1 MRKWKLVVII
11 DTKLGKENIRI
22 VQKSL
27 FIGTQWQKKYV
38 PKLLST
44 HVFVAIGEYGSNFCA
59 VVYNVMSRS
68 VQSGIGLS
76 FECKIFL

>member
-1 MRKWKLVVII
+1 MRKGKLVVIF
-11 DTKLGKENIRI
+11 DTKFGKENIRI

-38 PKLLST
+38 QKLLST

-59 VVYNVMSRS
+59 VVYNVISRS
-68 VQSGIGLS
+68 AQSGTGLS
-76 FECKIFL
+76 FECIIYL